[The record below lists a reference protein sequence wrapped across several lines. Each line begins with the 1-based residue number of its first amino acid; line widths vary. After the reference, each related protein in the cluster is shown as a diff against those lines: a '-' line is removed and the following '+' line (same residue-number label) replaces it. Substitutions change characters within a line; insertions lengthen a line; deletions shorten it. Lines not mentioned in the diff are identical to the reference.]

1 MTTGPMT
8 LLQMAGAKLELP
20 KLADSTLVLIDY
32 QNEYRSGPLKL
43 VDVEAAIA
51 EGAALLGK
59 AREAGAKIIHIAHR
73 GAAGGAFDRAQARG
87 QIIDELAPKAGEV
100 VIEKPLPNA
109 FAKTNLAEVLAGAGQ
124 RPLVIAGFMTHM
136 CVSSTV
142 RAALDLGHFST
153 VVASACTTRDLPGG
167 DGKAVPGGM
176 IHQVAL
182 TELADRFCQIARS
195 SSDFA

>member
-1 MTTGPMT
+1 
-8 LLQMAGAKLELP
+8 
-20 KLADSTLVLIDY
+20 
-32 QNEYRSGPLKL
+32 
-43 VDVEAAIA
+43 
-51 EGAALLGK
+51 
-59 AREAGAKIIHIAHR
+59 
-73 GAAGGAFDRAQARG
+73 
-87 QIIDELAPKAGEV
+87 
-100 VIEKPLPNA
+100 
-109 FAKTNLAEVLAGAGQ
+109 
-124 RPLVIAGFMTHM
+124 M

-153 VVASACTTRDLPGG
+153 VVASACTTRDLPGV